1 MNWYAMSQGREV
13 FAIPGKVD
21 SATSVGTNRLIK
33 QGAKLIETV
42 EDVLEELK
50 TTLKECLTLEKENK
64 ATEPVTVKKEK
75 EDTLSSVLSE
85 DESAVYGLISDTPRY
100 ADEIIEQASLSSSRV
115 IAVLLKLEMEHVITQ
130 LPGKMFIRKGV

>member
-1 MNWYAMSQGREV
+1 MNWFAMSQGREV

-75 EDTLSSVLSE
+75 EDLTW
-85 DESAVYGLISDTPRY
+85 
-100 ADEIIEQASLSSSRV
+100 
-115 IAVLLKLEMEHVITQ
+115 ITQ
-130 LPGKMFIRKGV
+130 GFFSAIKSFPDPLPP